1 MDPERANE
9 LLRYGI
15 GVLRGQNIVASPK
28 GRVQIALILM
38 KELSREGYWWQTKV
52 LQYWLHRAQGG
63 KIPAT

>member
-1 MDPERANE
+1 MDVQRAND

-15 GVLRGQNIVASPK
+15 AVLRGQNIVSSPK

-38 KELSREGYWWQTKV
+38 RELASEGYWWQVKV

-63 KIPAT
+63 QLLVE

>member
-1 MDPERANE
+1 MDVERAND

-15 GVLRGQNIVASPK
+15 GVLRGENIVASPK

-38 KELSREGYWWQTKV
+38 KELASEGYWWQVKI

-63 KIPAT
+63 EIPAK